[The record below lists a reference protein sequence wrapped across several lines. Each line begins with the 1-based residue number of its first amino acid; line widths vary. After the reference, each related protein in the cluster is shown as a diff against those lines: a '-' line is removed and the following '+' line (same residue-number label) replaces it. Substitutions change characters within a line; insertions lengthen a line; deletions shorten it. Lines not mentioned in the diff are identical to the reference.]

1 MQGVVLPYSV
11 RWRQLLPGAGHSH
24 IAQAALL
31 LHFGSVA
38 HGAVSGEKPLLH
50 AYHEHLR
57 EFQSLGGVHGHHGHA
72 VVAVR
77 AAVQIGVQGD
87 LVQKSGEARLRAL
100 GVFQIRQDAGFQLL
114 HVLQP
119 AAALHVVLLPQSWG
133 VAAALADIVVE
144 LRQRA
149 VRQTAAHFLDHICKG
164 F

>member
-1 MQGVVLPYSV
+1 MQGVV
-11 RWRQLLPGAGHSH
+11 HSH

-50 AYHEHLR
+50 AHHEHLR

-119 AAALHVVLLPQSWG
+119 AAALHIVLLPQSRG
-133 VAAALADIVVE
+133 VAAALTDIVVE

-164 F
+164 L